1 MRWIEAAGALA
12 LAAVAVGAQQS
23 PPPAQIPPG
32 PSVPAVPAPAVPPQI
47 QPPKFVVAIDAAHG
61 GNDTGARLGDGA
73 LEKDITLGLAGR
85 LRSTLHA
92 RGFDVIMTRT
102 GDVNL
107 VPLNRAETANHAQA
121 AACLTIHATATGSG
135 VHLYTSS
142 IAATENGRFLPWQS
156 AQSAYVTQSMKLE
169 SEIDSALA
177 HAAIPVTMGRASVV
191 PMDSM
196 TCPEVAVEVAPLV
209 PGHVTI
215 AKAVTDVTYQKSVV
229 DAIAA
234 SLEQWRGDWKAQ

>member
-1 MRWIEAAGALA
+1 MAAAAAGMQ
-12 LAAVAVGAQQS
+12 QQS
-23 PPPAQIPPG
+23 PPAVSLPPTRTSPV
-32 PSVPAVPAPAVPPQI
+32 PSVPAPVNPPTV
-47 QPPKFVVAIDAAHG
+47 QPPRFLVVVDAAHG
-61 GNDTGARLGDGA
+61 GSDIGARVSGGL
-73 LEKDITLGLAGR
+73 LEKDIVLGIAGR

-92 RGFDVIMTRT
+92 HGVDVVMTRT

-107 VPLNRAETANHAQA
+107 AAVNRAETANHAQA

-142 IAATENGRFLPWQS
+142 LTPAANGRFLPWET

-177 HAAIPVTMGRASVV
+177 HAAIPVTLGRASVA

-209 PGHVTI
+209 PGHVTT
-215 AKAVTDVTYQKSVV
+215 ARPLTDVTYQRSVV
-229 DAIAA
+229 EAMAA
-234 SLEQWRGDWKAQ
+234 ALEQWRSDWKAE